1 MLFIRLAHSNCC
13 SCSNKRKKEKR
24 KSIYTLSL
32 DHEDGIGL
40 IIYQQFGF
48 YSMHQMSQDD
58 SLRFT
63 LFQSQRATYMCFRDI
78 SYRDQLLGGSTWIG
92 SFVLHNSSCNKNI
105 SYMDRHQLVH
115 QLTRRFCI
123 HLEDDPWN
131 RARSFICPLVFPTNA
146 SSCSQDHVIHLANLI
161 TGNDDTILPFMNT
174 TRLHMLL

>member
-1 MLFIRLAHSNCC
+1 
-13 SCSNKRKKEKR
+13 
-24 KSIYTLSL
+24 
-32 DHEDGIGL
+32 
-40 IIYQQFGF
+40 
-48 YSMHQMSQDD
+48 MHQMSQDD

-174 TRLHMLL
+174 TRLHVAIASNRCTSNDIGSFFIYLATWTCCQCTIAFLVSCMQQRWSFLGPLQENVV